1 MEQQCLVW
9 SVVLCLETANKEL
22 IIFCVC
28 ICHSLLWIEALSQP
42 AGIELQ
48 GNKRPAGLS
57 CTGGKGSNEE
67 KRYMEMSATSE
78 TAAQDADVTVSH
90 TAKRWHFGDY
100 WVQKM
105 SADDEIGINK

>member
-9 SVVLCLETANKEL
+9 SAVLCLETANKKL

-28 ICHSLLWIEALSQP
+28 ICHSFLWIEALSQP

-57 CTGGKGSNEE
+57 CAEGKGSNEE
-67 KRYMEMSATSE
+67 KQYMEMCATSE
-78 TAAQDADVTVSH
+78 AEAQDADVIVSC
-90 TAKRWHFGDY
+90 TAKHWHLGDY

-105 SADDEIGINK
+105 STDDEIGINK

>member
-1 MEQQCLVW
+1 M
-9 SVVLCLETANKEL
+9 VLCLETANKEL

-100 WVQKM
+100 
-105 SADDEIGINK
+105 